1 VSSTLDE
8 HVYEDN
14 IDTEDTKAKSQSSLQ
29 PGKRNSTIPVSQS
42 HSFSF
47 FKRPNMRKKN
57 PDHVDSTVIESASSK
72 NTDAVP
78 STKKTE
84 RRGDMVGGAKP
95 SGQINCLDSLQPGN
109 RNSTNPVSQSHSFSF
124 FKRPKMRKKNPDH
137 VDSTVIESASS
148 KNTDAVPSTKKTE
161 RRGDMVGG
169 AKPSGQINCLD
180 SLQPGNRKSTIPVSQ
195 SHSFSFFK
203 RPKMRKKNPDHV
215 DSTVIESASSE
226 NTDAVPS
233 TKETERQGGLVGDA
247 KPSGQINYLDSLQP
261 GNRKST
267 IPVSFSYFKM
277 PNMSKKNPDHV
288 DSTVIE
294 SASSKNTAAVSST
307 KNTERRGGMVGGVKP
322 SGHEVKLQDIEIV
335 KPVNSSSDIG
345 SLLIRDLGQ
354 YLHILNLGQ
363 YAEQLADAQIDGILL
378 KELDEQILVEEFG
391 FKRFEAIKLM
401 NFARHGYLP
410 KPSE

>member
-1 VSSTLDE
+1 LVLFYTIEILDCSSPDFNIKRLKDDRRKKPRRRHSLYTFFSKVKRKKRMSSTLDE
-8 HVYEDN
+8 YVYEDI
-14 IDTEDTKAKSQSSLQ
+14 IDTEDTKAKSQSSCLDSLQ

-109 RNSTNPVSQSHSFSF
+109 RNSTIPVSQSHSFSF

-137 VDSTVIESASS
+137 VDSTVIESASIE
-148 KNTDAVPSTKKTE
+148 NTDAVPSTKETE
-161 RRGDMVGG
+161 RQGGMVGD
-169 AKPSGQINCLD
+169 AKPSGQINFLD

-233 TKETERQGGLVGDA
+233 TK
-247 KPSGQINYLDSLQP
+247 
-261 GNRKST
+261 
-267 IPVSFSYFKM
+267 
-277 PNMSKKNPDHV
+277 
-288 DSTVIE
+288 
-294 SASSKNTAAVSST
+294 
-307 KNTERRGGMVGGVKP
+307 NTERRGGMVGGVKP

-335 KPVNSSSDIG
+335 KPVISSSDID

-378 KELDEQILVEEFG
+378 KELDEQILVGEFG

-401 NFARHGYLP
+401 KFARHGHLP

>member
-1 VSSTLDE
+1 LVLFYTIEILDCSSPDFNIKRLKDDRRKKPRRRHSLYTFFSKVKRKNRVSSTLDE
-8 HVYEDN
+8 HVYEN
-14 IDTEDTKAKSQSSLQ
+14 IIDTEDTKAKIQSSLQ

-95 SGQINCLDSLQPGN
+95 SGQINGVDSLQPGN
-109 RNSTNPVSQSHSFSF
+109 RKSTNPVSQSHSFSF

-169 AKPSGQINCLD
+169 AKPSGQINGVD

-233 TKETERQGGLVGDA
+233 TKETERQGGMVGDA
-247 KPSGQINYLDSLQP
+247 
-261 GNRKST
+261 
-267 IPVSFSYFKM
+267 
-277 PNMSKKNPDHV
+277 
-288 DSTVIE
+288 
-294 SASSKNTAAVSST
+294 
-307 KNTERRGGMVGGVKP
+307 KP

-335 KPVNSSSDIG
+335 KPVSSSSDIG

>member
-1 VSSTLDE
+1 
-8 HVYEDN
+8 VYEDN

-95 SGQINCLDSLQPGN
+95 SGQINGVDSLQPGN
-109 RNSTNPVSQSHSFSF
+109 RKSTNPVSQSHSFSF

-169 AKPSGQINCLD
+169 AKPSGQINGVD

-233 TKETERQGGLVGDA
+233 TKETERQGGMVGDA
-247 KPSGQINYLDSLQP
+247 
-261 GNRKST
+261 
-267 IPVSFSYFKM
+267 
-277 PNMSKKNPDHV
+277 
-288 DSTVIE
+288 
-294 SASSKNTAAVSST
+294 
-307 KNTERRGGMVGGVKP
+307 KP

-335 KPVNSSSDIG
+335 KPVSSSSDIG

-378 KELDEQILVEEFG
+378 KELDEQILVGEFG

>member
-1 VSSTLDE
+1 MVLFYTIEILDCSSPDFNIKRLKDDRRKKPRRRHSLYTFYSKVKRKKRMSSTLDE
-8 HVYEDN
+8 YVYEDI
-14 IDTEDTKAKSQSSLQ
+14 IDTEDTKAKSQSSCLDSLQ

-57 PDHVDSTVIESASSK
+57 PDHVYSTVIESASSK

-109 RNSTNPVSQSHSFSF
+109 RNST
-124 FKRPKMRKKNPDH
+124 
-137 VDSTVIESASS
+137 
-148 KNTDAVPSTKKTE
+148 
-161 RRGDMVGG
+161 
-169 AKPSGQINCLD
+169 
-180 SLQPGNRKSTIPVSQ
+180 IPVSQ

-233 TKETERQGGLVGDA
+233 TK
-247 KPSGQINYLDSLQP
+247 
-261 GNRKST
+261 
-267 IPVSFSYFKM
+267 
-277 PNMSKKNPDHV
+277 
-288 DSTVIE
+288 
-294 SASSKNTAAVSST
+294 
-307 KNTERRGGMVGGVKP
+307 NTERRRGMEGGVKP
-322 SGHEVKLQDIEIV
+322 SGHKVKLQDVVRPPDIRIV
-335 KPVNSSSDIG
+335 KPVNSPSDID
-345 SLLIRDLGQ
+345 SLLIQDLGQ
-354 YLHILNLGQ
+354 YLHILNIGQ

-401 NFARHGYLP
+401 KFARHGYLP
-410 KPSE
+410 KPSV